1 MLSIGGLILRG
12 SIVLSTAMIAL
23 ISLKPSAVISM
34 NIGTAAGHAIKC
46 GRMITGNNNASK
58 LANRGRLFCSDN
70 QARWLCEAHRCYANG
85 RLALPM
91 YFNDCQADKGTVP
104 GLRVLAAQ
112 YQNIDG
118 KNFAVQGWEV
128 IGGKTVITPGL
139 HYCKSSRAALSVCNG
154 CTYFGPND
162 Q

>member
-1 MLSIGGLILRG
+1 MLREWETC
-12 SIVLSTAMIAL
+12 V
-23 ISLKPSAVISM
+23 
-34 NIGTAAGHAIKC
+34 
-46 GRMITGNNNASK
+46 
-58 LANRGRLFCSDN
+58 
-70 QARWLCEAHRCYANG
+70 
-85 RLALPM
+85 PM

-139 HYCKSSRAALSVCNG
+139 HYCKSSRAALSVRPEELIAAKDCSTLDQIARILSASPG
-154 CTYFGPND
+154 KERTWLSREYKSGPTRSPISRTGHR
-162 Q
+162 

>member
-46 GRMITGNNNASK
+46 GRSITGNNNASK

-118 KNFAVQGWEV
+118 KNFVV
-128 IGGKTVITPGL
+128 
-139 HYCKSSRAALSVCNG
+139 
-154 CTYFGPND
+154 
-162 Q
+162 